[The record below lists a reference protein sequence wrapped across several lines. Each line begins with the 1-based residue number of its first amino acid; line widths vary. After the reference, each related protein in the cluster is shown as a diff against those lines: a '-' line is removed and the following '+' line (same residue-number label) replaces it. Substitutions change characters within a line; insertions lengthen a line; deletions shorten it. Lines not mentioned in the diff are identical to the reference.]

1 MLIYIGQGDGTFSAI
16 ASLPELAYQQ
26 PGFLGDVNRDGR
38 LDLLSSAGIYP
49 DFNNGILVT
58 ALGNGDGLFHA
69 GPQSPVAEDLIGG
82 GLLADFNGDGKLD
95 FAEPGYP
102 NDHFDFFLGNGHGA
116 FNLTSSVI
124 VGHIPAGG
132 PAVVGDFNGDG
143 KLDLVTVT
151 GPSDGGTLAILLQ
164 K

>member
-1 MLIYIGQGDGTFSAI
+1 VLIYIGQGDGTFSAI
-16 ASLPELAYQQ
+16 ASPPELAYQQ

-95 FAEPGYP
+95 FAEAGYP
-102 NDHFDFFLGNGHGA
+102 GDHYDFFLGNGHGP
-116 FNLTSSVI
+116 FHLTSSTPVP
-124 VGHIPAGG
+124 HIGLSG
-132 PAVVGDFNGDG
+132 EVVGDFNGDG
-143 KLDLVTVT
+143 KLDLATVT
-151 GPSDGGTLAILLQ
+151 GIYQGGTVSVLLQ
-164 K
+164 R